1 MPPIAVSPGMLELTI
16 CPKWTG
22 ALMFVK
28 KDAVFNFLAVWLE
41 VGEACLL

>member
-1 MPPIAVSPGMLELTI
+1 MPPVAVSTGMLELTI

-28 KDAVFNFLAVWLE
+28 KDAVVNILAVWLE
-41 VGEACLL
+41 VGEAYLL